1 MYIPLE
7 NRGLIKI
14 EGPDARDY
22 LQGLVSQ
29 DMNRV
34 TATQAVYSAFLTP
47 QGKFL
52 FDFFCFELAG
62 ALMLDCEAD
71 RRSDFFKRLNL
82 YKLRS
87 KVTLTDVTE
96 AYRVYAILDD
106 ADPLGLGHERGTC
119 APFGGGVAYVDPR
132 LSTMGL
138 RVTLPQGDT
147 ALTDAGKRLGKFE
160 DYEFARIDQG
170 LPDGARD
177 MAVDKALLLE
187 NGFEELDGVSFTK
200 GCFMGQELT
209 ARTRYRGLVKKRL
222 LPVAIDGPAPAPG
235 TPIEVDGREVGEMRS
250 VIDDIGLALLRLD
263 TLEDGISFTIGE
275 TTLTPNIPDWVVL
288 QDQGKTGGAD

>member
-1 MYIPLE
+1 MYIPLD

-29 DMNRV
+29 DMTRV
-34 TATQAVYSAFLTP
+34 TATQAVYSAFLSP

-52 FDFFCFELAG
+52 FDFFCFEMNG
-62 ALMLDCEAD
+62 ALMFDCEGE
-71 RRSDFFKRLNL
+71 RRADFFKRLSM

-87 KVTLTDVTE
+87 KVTLTDVTDDYQVC
-96 AYRVYAILDD
+96 AVLDG
-106 ADPLGLGHERGTC
+106 ADKLGLSDERG
-119 APFGGGVAYVDPR
+119 AAKAFGTGAAYVDPR
-132 LSTMGL
+132 LSAMGC
-138 RVTLPQGDT
+138 RVVLEKGDA
-147 ALTDAGKRLGKFE
+147 ALADAGLAQGAFE
-160 DYEFARIDQG
+160 DYERVRITHG

-222 LPVAIDGPAPAPG
+222 LPVAIDGPAPAAG
-235 TPIEVDGREVGEMRS
+235 TRFEADGNEAGEMRTS
-250 VIDDIGLALLRLD
+250 VDDIGLALVRLD
-263 TLEDGISFTIGE
+263 KLQDGIRFTAGE
-275 TTLTPNIPDWVVL
+275 TTLTPSIPDWVIF
-288 QDQGKTGGAD
+288 QDKGQNGGES